1 MQRKDILIDRTMKI
15 ISIICFAFILIALFV
30 IAKSPPASGYEIS
43 IYDAYPWYFWFFH
56 VASIA
61 GGIGIL
67 VHQAFAKEKSNWWVA
82 GLSII
87 IIANTI
93 FLLLPEFRG
102 YAFYGRGDTP
112 THLGRI
118 RDILNTGHVGES
130 NFYLIEHILGASLIR
145 VAGVSL
151 ENITSLFFVL
161 FSGIYIANMYLLAK
175 SAGKHSGQALLT
187 IAFASPLI
195 YSFFHVNIHPN
206 IFSLFMVPCL
216 LSLYHKRELHSSNR
230 LENTIVLLLF
240 AFFITFFHPVTTL
253 FVIIIFFTFGLAYV
267 LYSRFLNHGSFEHG
281 QYGIIGKNFF
291 GVSLIMFITFFMW
304 YFSYVSICQSF
315 KRVADWLFYQIG
327 KPLITAQL
335 EPLAEAELTPFQ
347 TFELFVNR
355 YGAIFLLL
363 FVSSLSLIY
372 VLKRNLS
379 KNQDSEPVTFTYSV
393 QFLIALFIG
402 AIMLFGYFAEYN
414 PVRVARLPLFMG
426 TILSGLVIY
435 DFIAGHAKNNPNRK
449 SKSRQRLI
457 FIVVIGIVIIAMA
470 ALSLGSVYDSPR
482 TCKSN
487 SQVTWMEVVGTKWF
501 ERSKSL
507 DIPVIV
513 NSAQSLRRFEDYN
526 FGIDSSPITRAKIDR
541 KRLPSHFGYV
551 GNNTIAKALDFQDRY
566 MALFKLDKVV
576 PLFFPENVRPKV
588 YQWTT
593 EDFKRL
599 RIDSYTAQIYD
610 NGEFEVWRVYGK

>member
-1 MQRKDILIDRTMKI
+1 MQRKDILIDRTTKI

-43 IYDAYPWYFWFFH
+43 IYDAYPWYFWFFL

-67 VHQAFAKEKSNWWVA
+67 VHQAFAKEKSNCWVA

-112 THLGRI
+112 THLGHI

-130 NFYLIEHILGASLIR
+130 NFYPIEHLLGASLVR

-206 IFSLFMVPCL
+206 ILSLFMVPCL
-216 LSLYHKRELHSSNR
+216 LYFYHKRELHSSNR
-230 LENTIVLLLF
+230 LENTIVLLLL
-240 AFFITFFHPVTTL
+240 AFLITFFHPVTTL

-267 LYSRFLNHGSFEHG
+267 LYSRFLSHGSSEHG

-291 GVSLIMFITFFMW
+291 GVSLIMFITFFIW

-315 KRVADWLFYQIG
+315 KRVADWLLYQIG
-327 KPLITAQL
+327 KPLVMAQL

-355 YGAIFLLL
+355 YGAVFLLL
-363 FVSSLSLIY
+363 FVSSISLIY
-372 VLKRNLS
+372 VLKRILS
-379 KNQDSEPVTFTYSV
+379 KNRDLEPVTFTYSV
-393 QFLIALFIG
+393 QFLMALFIG
-402 AIMLFGYFAEYN
+402 TIMLFGYFVEYN
-414 PVRVARLPLFMG
+414 LIRVARLPLLMG

-435 DFIAGHAKNNPNRK
+435 DFIASYVKNNPK
-449 SKSRQRLI
+449 KLI
-457 FIVVIGIVIIAMA
+457 FTAVTGIVIIAMA
-470 ALSLGSVYDSPR
+470 ALSLGSVYNSPR
-482 TCKSN
+482 TCKLN
-487 SQVTWMEVVGTKWF
+487 SQVTWMDVVGTKWF

-513 NSAQSLRRFEDYN
+513 NSAQSLHRFEDYN
-526 FGIDSSPITRAKIDR
+526 FGIDSSPITRARIDR
-541 KRLPSHFGYV
+541 KRLPSHFGYA
-551 GNNTIAKALDFQDRY
+551 GNNTIAEALDFRDRY
-566 MALFKLDKVV
+566 MVLFKLDKVA

-610 NGEFEVWRVYGK
+610 NGGFEVWRVYGK